1 MNVSPKQLT
10 LACVLLL
17 SFIATA
23 LAGDGDKSKLK
34 GIITGVQGDTITI
47 KDQNNAVQTITVS
60 PDTKYKRTKGL
71 TGVIFE
77 KSEASAMVAGLPITA
92 DVVAA
97 GSGYTATEI
106 SFKSEDMRT
115 AQQVQ
120 AGLAPTTARMDEFGT
135 YEALATVDVLFDS
148 GSTAISSKGKADL
161 DALAAKAKETKNY
174 QIVLQGFTDSTGNAE
189 ANQRLSARRAD
200 AVSNY
205 LQQHAG
211 LMPGRV
217 RAGDGMG
224 VASDAG
230 AGSNANA
237 RKVVV
242 KLVVDKGVQ
251 AGVK

>member
-1 MNVSPKQLT
+1 MNVSPKQLL
-10 LACVLLL
+10 LACVLSL
-17 SFIATA
+17 SLVATA
-23 LAGDGDKSKLK
+23 MAGEGDKTKLK

-47 KDQNNAVQTITVS
+47 KDQNNVEQTITVS
-60 PDTKYKRTKGL
+60 PETKYKRTKGL

-77 KSEASAMVAGLPITA
+77 KAESSAMVAGLPITA

-97 GSGYTATEI
+97 GSGYAASEI

-120 AGLAPTTARMDEFGT
+120 AGLEPTNKRMDEFGT
-135 YEALATVDVLFDS
+135 YEALATVEVLFDS
-148 GSTAISSKGKADL
+148 GSTAISAKGKSDL
-161 DALAAKAKETKNY
+161 DALAAQAKQTKNY
-174 QIVLQGFTDSTGNAE
+174 QVVMQGYTDSTGNAE
-189 ANQRLSARRAD
+189 ANQRLSTRRAA
-200 AVSNY
+200 AVTNY
-205 LQQHAG
+205 LQQKAG
-211 LMPGRV
+211 LAPGRV

-224 VASDAG
+224 VAADAG
-230 AGSNANA
+230 SGSNANA